1 MKRFIKTNLHNDSG
15 EIMLESSFVMISV
28 FLMLTVMLSLNF
40 MFYQQSMITSV
51 AAEIS
56 SSVAKNYKYTD
67 TDLKTSE
74 FTVSDASS
82 IRKYRLTLNTGKMMR
97 EHEEQADTY
106 GVERIELTTLGIN
119 SSDVDVTCQLVHTGI
134 GRAYVKVTVTNK
146 TDFFLSNVLEAF
158 GIYDGNGFSSTSYAE
173 CTDMTGYASTVNF
186 SNYTADVLSPLSGV
200 GKIYSNFKSIIDKLK
215 D

>member
-1 MKRFIKTNLHNDSG
+1 MKRFIKTNLHDDRG

-28 FLMLTVMLSLNF
+28 FLMLTVMLSLSF

-82 IRKYRLTLNTGKMMR
+82 IRKYRLTLSTGKLMR

-106 GVERIELTTLGIN
+106 GAERIKLTTLGIN
-119 SSDVDVTCQLVHTGI
+119 SSDVDVSCQLVHTGI
-134 GRAYVKVTVTNK
+134 GRAYIKVTVTNK

-158 GIYDGNGFSSTSYAE
+158 GIYDGEGFSATSYSE
-173 CTDMTGYASTVNF
+173 CTDMTAYASTVNF
-186 SNYTADVLSPLSGV
+186 SNYMAGFMEPFSGV
-200 GKIYSNFKSIIDKLK
+200 GKTYQSFKNIVETLK
-215 D
+215 N